1 MGWIQIPRVRDAGA
15 LARSILSAL
24 RYGVHRRKTMAAATL
39 LTGGY
44 NRMPDLLLSRFP
56 LGEAAIQGGF
66 RHGETPEQSAAR
78 LVGFVFAEV
87 IEHDLSPEERKL
99 ILLQLQE
106 LHNRGKVLTGET
118 TPLVHIIEW
127 MLRISEQWVRGE
139 TRGGTKKRPND
150 RDLRRT
156 GRHVPRRALSKER

>member
-1 MGWIQIPRVRDAGA
+1 MGWIKIPRGRDAAA
-15 LARSILSAL
+15 LARAILSAL
-24 RYGVHRRKTMAAATL
+24 RYSRKTMAAATL

-66 RHGETPEQSAAR
+66 RHGESPEQSAAR
-78 LVGFVFAEV
+78 LAGFVFAEV

-106 LHNRGKVLTGET
+106 
-118 TPLVHIIEW
+118 
-127 MLRISEQWVRGE
+127 
-139 TRGGTKKRPND
+139 
-150 RDLRRT
+150 
-156 GRHVPRRALSKER
+156 